1 MHVVAPVVKIISY
14 CLTLS
19 LNFYQIRQG
28 VVTSGLLFT
37 FWFFQTVCGGITF
50 RSVLLTD
57 YVSGNDRI
65 LPFTNYTIQYPFIV
79 AMFFLNCFADAKPNF
94 VNADGTYSALF
105 TLLFKRKSIPIR
117 NRNYLKF
124 SRLFRNFQI
133 FSKFNIE
140 RFYRQAVA
148 SEK

>member
-1 MHVVAPVVKIISY
+1 MHIIAPVVKIISY
-14 CLTLS
+14 CLTLT

-50 RSVLLTD
+50 RSVLSTD

-65 LPFTNYTIQYPFIV
+65 LPFTNYVIQYPFIV

-105 TLLFKRKSIPIR
+105 TFYENQNLFGGIISEILNNFP
-117 NRNYLKF
+117 KF
-124 SRLFRNFQI
+124 TLAKNL
-133 FSKFNIE
+133 NIIL
-140 RFYRQAVA
+140 VT
-148 SEK
+148 